1 MKDLITAHEAAKELG
16 LSPST
21 FKRFCDTHEIPLI
34 RTPGGHRRIDRS
46 HLVMASH
53 LLHSKRDSSPRST
66 IDSKTI
72 LDRLR
77 EANASQLLD
86 QLWGATRPPAK
97 LVDVLEDQFVPAL
110 WVIGDLW
117 YRGEMDLAEAQ
128 VCIQTAGQ
136 VLDSILARVS
146 IRSADVQI
154 VGGALA
160 PSTDTLASKL
170 VAISFQSIGV
180 RAIDLGSN
188 LTPEVLIVAANRYRV
203 NAIWLTYTHVFDQ
216 QQLISDHQAL
226 VAMLPPGCRV
236 IVGGGGLS
244 PSLRR
249 LLPNACYYESLVQM
263 LSVEAEIQQR
273 TRT

>member
-53 LLHSKRDSSPRST
+53 LLHSKGQGTPRSA
-66 IDSKTI
+66 IDPKTI

-77 EANASQLLD
+77 EADAAQLLEL
-86 QLWGATRPPAK
+86 LWGATRPPAK

-110 WVIGDLW
+110 WILGDLW

-146 IRSADVQI
+146 IRSTNVRI

-160 PSTDTLASKL
+160 PSMDTLASKL
-170 VAISFQSIGV
+170 VAISFQTIGV
-180 RAIDLGSN
+180 RAIDLGGN
-188 LTPEVLIVAANRYRV
+188 LTPELLSIAANRYKV
-203 NAIWLTYTHVFDQ
+203 EAIWLNYTHVFDQ

-249 LLPNACYYESLVQM
+249 LLPNAYFYESLVHM
-263 LSVEAEIQQR
+263 LSGEADLLQH
-273 TRT
+273 TLP